1 MPRKVKPTMT
11 LLAGEDMPINKGER
25 FDRENIYIDY
35 QFEQVMFRW
44 DFLERK
50 RYKKFYGES
59 EGNKFIPCDNRLY
72 NEALLYGDEITL
84 EEYFKGKSSAD
95 G

>member
-1 MPRKVKPTMT
+1 MT
-11 LLAGEDMPINKGER
+11 TTLKNTGGMLANKGER

-72 NEALLYGDEITL
+72 NDALLYGDEITL
-84 EEYFKGKSSAD
+84 EEYFKGKVSAD